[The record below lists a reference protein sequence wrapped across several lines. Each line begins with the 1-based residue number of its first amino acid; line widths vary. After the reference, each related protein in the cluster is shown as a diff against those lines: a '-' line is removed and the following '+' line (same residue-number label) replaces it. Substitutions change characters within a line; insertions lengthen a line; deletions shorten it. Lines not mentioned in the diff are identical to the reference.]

1 MESTTHTYEAMFL
14 MDAGLGTFD
23 AATKPVE
30 TLLER
35 AKASV
40 LALKPWDERRLCYE
54 IQGRKRGLYLLA
66 YFTMDPAHAAELEN
80 DCQLNDQVLRMILL
94 RRDEVSDE
102 ELRAET
108 PAQISGTTGT
118 RSDEESGESG
128 ESDDSDSEGSRPVD
142 QTEGTG
148 VSEEPADGA
157 QSGEAASE
165 ADTPGQADE
174 DETESTEPTP
184 AEESA
189 EAKETT

>member
-14 MDAGLGTFD
+14 MDAGLGTFE
-23 AATKPVE
+23 AAAKPVE

-35 AKASV
+35 AKATV

-54 IQGRKRGLYLLA
+54 IQGRKRGLYLLV
-66 YFTMDPAHAAELEN
+66 YFAMDTANAAELET

-108 PAQISGTTGT
+108 PAQVSGTTGT
-118 RSDEESGESG
+118 RSEEDSEDR
-128 ESDDSDSEGSRPVD
+128 DDSGSAASRPVESTGGSVEA
-142 QTEGTG
+142 TEESAEASQSD
-148 VSEEPADGA
+148 VAD
-157 QSGEAASE
+157 SD
-165 ADTPGQADE
+165 ADTTSRTAGEEA
-174 DETESTEPTP
+174 ESAPQHQ